1 MPASL
6 SQLDARSNKQYHK
19 KSDQPGIKNYEKSLF
34 TTTDCSLVL
43 LAYNRIADMYGF
55 AGSYMR
61 LL

>member
-6 SQLDARSNKQYHK
+6 SHLAARSNNQYHK
-19 KSDQPGIKNYEKSLF
+19 NSEKVGIKNYEKSLF
-34 TTTDCSLVL
+34 TNTDCSLVL

-55 AGSYMR
+55 AGTYMR